1 MTSQIKKV
9 EVLAL
14 STEDVVKHT
23 KNMLKIDIYSDI
35 LKNWSVDGRE
45 LLKIKREDF
54 CIHCVQN
61 IGH

>member
-45 LLKIKREDF
+45 LLK
-54 CIHCVQN
+54 
-61 IGH
+61 